1 MASVTFLEPSSSNL
15 LSSQIS
21 RTGLTNLSVTRNNA
35 PWINSN
41 YPEAIGY
48 KGANMAFAENGYY
61 INQQTIKGDA
71 EIFYSHTNH
80 LKKAFKFRIH
90 IYNCSAS
97 SVTVKRTNV
106 GHSSGW
112 DTAAEPIKEYFKGGT
127 KTFTLAS
134 GGSAWLTDEYY
145 IDVPTDMLPFSGMV
159 HLNAS
164 NNIIVTEYAY
174 FNVSAVK
181 GTETEFPFN
190 KDSKEYTGLGT
201 GYFITFN
208 HKSLSAAK
216 TKVSALASKPYA
228 YAVNSDRLGEINPN
242 EMVPIKILGTN
253 ETAQLGGEYSNLGN
267 WGAHNYHII
276 QFTND
281 TSKAATIYGYIGS
294 NETGNTQVI
303 NRGGVVKSARLDQ
316 KTGKYQWRW
325 CKVDLAAGESIDFD
339 FQQILASYGPAAS
352 IMRWELG

>member
-1 MASVTFLEPSSSNL
+1 MASVTFLEPSGSNL

-21 RTGLTNLSVTRNNA
+21 RTGLTNLNVTRNNA

-41 YPEAIGY
+41 YPEAMGLY
-48 KGANMAFAENGYY
+48 GANMAFAEHGYY

-80 LKKAFKFRIH
+80 SGRAFKFRIH

-112 DTAAEPIKEYFKGGT
+112 TTAAEPIKEYFEGGT

-134 GGSAWLTDEYY
+134 GASAWLTDEYS
-145 IDVPTDMLPFSGMV
+145 IGASVVPFSGMV

-164 NNIIVTEYAY
+164 NNIVVTEYAY

-181 GTETEFPFN
+181 GTEIAFPFN
-190 KDSKEYTGLGT
+190 TSSQVYTGLGT

-208 HKSLSAAK
+208 HKSLSSAK

-228 YAVNSDRLGEINPN
+228 YAVNSGDPGEVNPN

-253 ETAQLGGEYSNLGN
+253 ETAQLGGTYNNIGN

-294 NETGNTQVI
+294 NKTGNTQVI
-303 NRGGVVKSARLDQ
+303 NRGGVVKSARLNAD
-316 KTGKYQWRW
+316 TGKYQWRW

-339 FQQILASYGPAAS
+339 FQQILASYGSSAS
-352 IMRWELG
+352 IMRWELA